1 MAKKQDDRWIDFSVL
16 RENLNRILSD
26 IPPDVIGN
34 FLFVSPETVHSWRYG
49 KRFPE
54 TPRLIVLAMLADQDI
69 LEFIGFRKDALADHE
84 PADDTESCRRKDWR
98 YETEKDLADA
108 LCFEQQRG
116 DNKKIKTLE
125 EFLLYLPLIPAE
137 YLQDFLYRTAGEPTS
152 DYLLQKLEDLYD
164 FIPDC
169 PSRRYA
175 DQYKHFFLEEP
186 IISRIPEDTTLPRER
201 EKLRQFSEYND
212 SRTLLEEYRAY
223 LLALKQFRLF
233 EYQWFDERVEPTP
246 ELLEAFYRNTR
257 GIVDQ
262 MVSLYIR
269 LQYAYLMTSPRRKVD
284 ARFVDEVAKTYFP
297 GVQKLLK
304 NIADPETQ
312 REVQRRM
319 EEANRSLKEDMDR
332 LRQEKMMQELME
344 STVSDDYRS
353 LQRNVVTNVKNK
365 EQGYKE
371 EQIIKAFRLVMER
384 LGDMDEW
391 KVTKVVL
398 KELGYA
404 PEKKKEKRTPVLSH
418 EEMKAALLMG

>member
-108 LCFEQQRG
+108 ICFGQQREE
-116 DNKKIKTLE
+116 NKKIKTLE

-223 LLALKQFRLF
+223 LLALKQFRLQGCNIKDAGS
-233 EYQWFDERVEPTP
+233 EDE
-246 ELLEAFYRNTR
+246 
-257 GIVDQ
+257 
-262 MVSLYIR
+262 
-269 LQYAYLMTSPRRKVD
+269 
-284 ARFVDEVAKTYFP
+284 
-297 GVQKLLK
+297 
-304 NIADPETQ
+304 
-312 REVQRRM
+312 
-319 EEANRSLKEDMDR
+319 
-332 LRQEKMMQELME
+332 
-344 STVSDDYRS
+344 
-353 LQRNVVTNVKNK
+353 
-365 EQGYKE
+365 
-371 EQIIKAFRLVMER
+371 
-384 LGDMDEW
+384 
-391 KVTKVVL
+391 
-398 KELGYA
+398 
-404 PEKKKEKRTPVLSH
+404 
-418 EEMKAALLMG
+418 

>member
-1 MAKKQDDRWIDFSVL
+1 MGTT
-16 RENLNRILSD
+16 
-26 IPPDVIGN
+26 PP
-34 FLFVSPETVHSWRYG
+34 
-49 KRFPE
+49 
-54 TPRLIVLAMLADQDI
+54 
-69 LEFIGFRKDALADHE
+69 
-84 PADDTESCRRKDWR
+84 
-98 YETEKDLADA
+98 
-108 LCFEQQRG
+108 
-116 DNKKIKTLE
+116 
-125 EFLLYLPLIPAE
+125 
-137 YLQDFLYRTAGEPTS
+137 
-152 DYLLQKLEDLYD
+152 
-164 FIPDC
+164 
-169 PSRRYA
+169 
-175 DQYKHFFLEEP
+175 
-186 IISRIPEDTTLPRER
+186 TTGPNQSL
-201 EKLRQFSEYND
+201 
-212 SRTLLEEYRAY
+212 
-223 LLALKQFRLF
+223 LF

-312 REVQRRM
+312 REEQRRM

-391 KVTKVVL
+391 KVTKAVL

-404 PEKKKEKRTPVLSH
+404 PGKKKEKRTPVLSH
-418 EEMKAALLMG
+418 EEMKAALLTG